1 MKKEFKLSNFIDNS
15 NGKIEKFRIKEFF
28 RREHLLIEMLLLR
41 KITTKEFFR
50 RRHALIGDELI

>member
-50 RRHALIGDELI
+50 RRHALTV